1 MKKQFTTKMKVLTA
15 VGVLST
21 MSLTAIA
28 TPIIQEVSANLRK
41 DITFTLNG
49 EKVLEGAS
57 TLQYNDTTY
66 IPARVLIEELGFKV
80 DYKDGNIAITQ
91 ATNTATRNVEGIE
104 QLPELEG
111 VPISQA
117 TIKSINKTDK
127 QVLIVTA
134 DEREI
139 MLNTGELDLT
149 ELAVD
154 MTVRVIHSPAMTRS
168 LPPQT
173 AAFEITPVQEVKPLE
188 NVTLENVVIAEISE
202 DGKTITVGQSENPED
217 PNNQTILHLS
227 EETVIKHHMNKM
239 LYKAEA
245 LEKGQKLT
253 VVHSPIMTLSLPG
266 QTTAI
271 EIILMD

>member
-28 TPIIQEVSANLRK
+28 TPIMQEVSANLRK

-91 ATNTATRNVEGIE
+91 PTNTGARNVEANE

-111 VPISQA
+111 VTINNA
-117 TIKSINKTDK
+117 TIKAINKDDK
-127 QVLIVTA
+127 QVTIMTEDQMEIV
-134 DEREI
+134 
-139 MLNTGELDLT
+139 LNTGELDLT
-149 ELAVD
+149 NLAVD
-154 MTVRVIHSPAMTRS
+154 MAVNVVHSPAMTRS
-168 LPPQT
+168 IPPQT
-173 AAFEITPVQEVKPLE
+173 AAFEITPVEAIQPLE
-188 NVTLENVVIAEISE
+188 NVTLKDVVITEISE
-202 DGKTITVGQSENPED
+202 DKKTITVGKSENPED
-217 PNNQTILHLS
+217 LNNQTILHLS
-227 EETVIKHHMNKM
+227 EETTIKHHMNRRF
-239 LYKAEA
+239 YTAQD

-253 VVHSPIMTLSLPG
+253 VVHAPIMTLSFPG
-266 QTTAI
+266 QTSAI